1 MTRIAVF
8 NQKGGV
14 GKTTTVLNLGAA
26 LAIKNSHP
34 IFIDLDPQGHLT
46 NIFAT
51 RLPSSNLSIFEYY
64 KENKPLEELLQ
75 PWQYLGQIIPSHK
88 ELIKVDSNFGKGPN
102 ILNRLKNGLAVL
114 ESNSVNSVT
123 SPSCNLKP
131 PHILIDCCPYLGV
144 LSLNAIFAADLIIV
158 PIASDFMSLQS
169 AKKVD
174 HTLKALEPVL
184 KKRVARR
191 YLMTCYDRRR
201 GMTFEVEKRARE
213 LFGKEVC
220 KTVISTNVALAESPQ
235 HKKDI
240 FHYSSSST
248 GADDYAALLAEL
260 TKQKL
265 MVWLK

>member
-1 MTRIAVF
+1 MTRVAVF

-26 LAIKNSHP
+26 LAIKNKHP

-51 RLPSSNLSIFEYY
+51 SSINSNLSVFEYY

-75 PWQYLGQIIPSHK
+75 PWQYLGFIIPSHK
-88 ELIKVDSNFGKGPN
+88 ELIKVDSNFGKGPS
-102 ILNRLKNGLAVL
+102 ILNRLKNGLTTL
-114 ESNSVNSVT
+114 ENSPAILPATTNRSA
-123 SPSCNLKP
+123 KP

-169 AKKVD
+169 AKKVE

-184 KKRVARR
+184 KRRVARR

-201 GMTFEVEKRARE
+201 GMTFEVEKTARE

-240 FHYSSSST
+240 FHFSASST

-265 MVWLK
+265 MV